1 MTGISVTKVSDN
13 NYGVM
18 SINPTIGLF
27 GGTFDPVHFGH
38 LRMALE
44 SKWSLGLDE
53 MRLMPCHIPP
63 HRQRT
68 KISSRQRVK
77 LLELAL
83 TNCSEIQLEY
93 FEMSRSAPSYTVDTL
108 NHLRQQGLKTNSI
121 TLIMGMDVF
130 TQLTQWHQWERLR
143 ELAHIAVVTR
153 PGFQQPLQ
161 EPLKQWL
168 SVPDEINVIQQQ
180 PAGGI
185 VLLQQRLLD
194 ISATDIRKLL
204 VNGRSPRYLLPD
216 EVLAYIEVNNLYR
229 DKNEV

>member
-1 MTGISVTKVSDN
+1 
-13 NYGVM
+13 M
-18 SINPTIGLF
+18 SINRTVGLF

-68 KISSRQRVK
+68 KISSEQRAR

-83 TNCSEIQLEY
+83 TNCDEMQLEY
-93 FEMSRSAPSYTVDTL
+93 CELRRSAPSYTVDTL
-108 NHLRQQGLKTNSI
+108 NQLRQQGLQTNSI
-121 TLIMGMDVF
+121 TLLMGMDVF
-130 TQLTQWHQWERLR
+130 TKLTQWHQWERLR

-161 EPLKQWL
+161 EPLRQWL
-168 SVPDEINVIQQQ
+168 AVPDEVNIIQQQ

-185 VLLQQRLLD
+185 ILLQQRLLD
-194 ISATDIRKLL
+194 ISATDIRNQLA
-204 VNGRSPRYLLPD
+204 NGRSPRYLLP
-216 EVLAYIEVNNLYR
+216 EKVLAYIEVNNLYR
-229 DKNEV
+229 DKSDTVLTEINA